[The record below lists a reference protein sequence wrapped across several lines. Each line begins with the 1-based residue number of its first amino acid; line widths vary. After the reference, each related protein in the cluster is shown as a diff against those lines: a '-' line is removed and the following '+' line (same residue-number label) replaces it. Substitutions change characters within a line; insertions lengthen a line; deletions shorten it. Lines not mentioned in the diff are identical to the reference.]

1 MIVLDAVAP
10 YVAKIF
16 DALRADKFPLHS
28 AKSVHYYGGND
39 RLLWQTTMVSKLQF
53 QVNIWHF

>member
-28 AKSVHYYGGND
+28 AKVFIIMAEMMK
-39 RLLWQTTMVSKLQF
+39 LLWQTTIVQPS
-53 QVNIWHF
+53 ISG